1 MGHIRLGHMPRTRE
15 WNEVVRLLVQG
26 ANANQIA
33 IAALHAAEQGLK
45 KAASDKGVVA
55 AVRLLLTI
63 PHAARQDD
71 FADALGRLHVQVP
84 SHPTFMDV
92 LGGFTD
98 AVDAAMPNNR
108 GRTDLGEMA
117 QMAAAET
124 LASSV
129 GARADGLY
137 GASAESVRAA
147 FADLTTVK
155 QFGLF
160 ARVFFARFTF
170 KTLDYFVSRAAA
182 DHIGEGRR
190 FTTLGNYAEFSQAL
204 EDHCKQAARYVEKF
218 SGEWASKERYESGGE
233 FGGDLVNRFVGGA
246 MSKLIKEFKR
256 GAGTHAN

>member
-1 MGHIRLGHMPRTRE
+1 MPRTRE
-15 WNEVVRLLVQG
+15 WTEVVHLLVHG
-26 ANANQIA
+26 ANAGQVA
-33 IAALHAAEQGLK
+33 VAALHAAEQGLK

-55 AVRLLLTI
+55 TVRLLLTI

-71 FADALGRLHVQVP
+71 FADALRALGVHVP

-92 LGGFTD
+92 LGGFAD

-108 GRTDLGEMA
+108 GRSDLGEMA

-129 GARADGLY
+129 GSRADGLY
-137 GASAESVRAA
+137 GASAESVRTA
-147 FADLTTVK
+147 FADLATVK

-160 ARVFFARFTF
+160 ARGFFARFTF

-182 DHIGEGRR
+182 DCVGEGRR
-190 FTTLGNYAEFSQAL
+190 FTTLANYAEFSKAL
-204 EDHCKQAARYVEKF
+204 EEHCREAARYVERF
-218 SGEWASKERYESGGE
+218 SGEWASKQRYESGGE

-246 MSKLIKEFKR
+246 MAKLIKDFKR
-256 GAGTHAN
+256 GAGAHAN